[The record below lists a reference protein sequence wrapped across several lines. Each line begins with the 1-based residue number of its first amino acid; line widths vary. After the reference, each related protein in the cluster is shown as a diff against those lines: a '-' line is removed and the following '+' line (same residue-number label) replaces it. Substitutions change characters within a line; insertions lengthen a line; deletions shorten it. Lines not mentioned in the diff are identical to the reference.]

1 MKRLKVRGSATSLFS
16 IMKGSNCPLTTAID
30 SYLLTEKDDE
40 GRKKLADEVTG
51 QMNFGSNIR

>member
-40 GRKKLADEVTG
+40 GRKHGFNSLAG
-51 QMNFGSNIR
+51 